1 MSTSRQPYLTS
12 RFQGFGTTVFTE
24 MTLLAQRHDAVN
36 LGQGFPD
43 FDGPEAI
50 REAAVR
56 AIRGGH
62 NQYCRMTGLP
72 ELNRAVAAHQQRFYG
87 LAYDPDREVTVMN
100 GATEALFAT
109 FQALCEVGDEVVFFE
124 PFYDSYRACVAAAGG
139 VEKLVTLRS
148 PGGGPTQQRPGG
160 GPTQQ
165 RPGGGPTQQRPGGGP
180 TQQRPGGG
188 PTQQRPGGGPTQQR
202 PGGGP
207 TQQGPD
213 FSYDPAELERAI
225 TPKTRL
231 ILLNTPHN
239 PTGKV
244 FSRREIEHIAGLC
257 RRHDLLAVT
266 DEVYEH
272 LVFDGE
278 HLPLATLPGM
288 RERTITIS
296 SAGKTFSMTGWKI
309 GWACAPEP
317 LTAALRTVHQFIT
330 FCNSAPLQPAMAEAL
345 AAGDDFYRRLEAE
358 YRERRDRLCRGLEE
372 VGFGVLAPAGTYF
385 VLADIRPLGWDDDVE
400 FCRMLPEKVGV
411 AAIPPTAF
419 YVNKAVG
426 RHLVRFAFCKTLA
439 VLDEAVD
446 RLHRLSA
453 IRETP

>member
-12 RFQGFGTTVFTE
+12 RLQGFGTTIFTE
-24 MTLLAQRHDAVN
+24 MTLLAQRHEAVN
-36 LGQGFPD
+36 LGQGFPN
-43 FDGPEAI
+43 FDGPESLK
-50 REAAVR
+50 EAAIR

-72 ELNRAVAAHQQRFYG
+72 ELNRAVAAHQERFYG
-87 LAYDPDREVTVMN
+87 QTYDPDREVTVTN
-100 GATEALFAT
+100 GATEALYAT
-109 FQALCEVGDEVVFFE
+109 FQALCEVGDEVIFFE

-139 VEKLVTLRS
+139 VERLVTLRS
-148 PGGGPTQQRPGG
+148 PEFDYAPE
-160 GPTQQ
+160 
-165 RPGGGPTQQRPGGGP
+165 
-180 TQQRPGGG
+180 
-188 PTQQRPGGGPTQQR
+188 
-202 PGGGP
+202 
-207 TQQGPD
+207 
-213 FSYDPAELERAI
+213 ALERAI
-225 TPKTRL
+225 TAKTRI

-244 FSRREIEHIAGLC
+244 FSREELEHLAELC
-257 RRHDLLAVT
+257 RRHDLLAVA

-278 HLPLATLPGM
+278 HISLASLPGM

-296 SAGKTFSMTGWKI
+296 STGKTFSMTGWKI

-317 LTAALRTVHQFIT
+317 LTAAVRTAHQFIT

-345 AAGDDFYRRLEAE
+345 SAGDDFYRDLEAD

-372 VGFGVLAPAGTYF
+372 VGFGVRPPAGTYF
-385 VLADIRPLGWDDDVE
+385 VMADIRPLGYHDDVE

-419 YVNKAVG
+419 YVDKAAG
-426 RHLVRFAFCKTLA
+426 RHLVRFAFCKTLE
-439 VLDEAVD
+439 VLDEATR
-446 RLHRLSA
+446 RLRRLKG
-453 IRETP
+453 ETA